1 MPSFFNFSRVLFLFA
16 LVFCICSC
24 GASDN
29 NQRTNAQSDSS
40 EQTIESNTASDA
52 TNNLVANPD
61 DEQNTPQISN
71 TLRSWQQIKQSGVIR
86 ALKLE
91 WEEETS
97 LPRSGTTSLYHI
109 EVFDQFAKKYD
120 LKVEWVTVKDLN
132 QMLSSLDEYKA
143 DVIPRHLTITDKREK
158 LVKFTQPLMQDV
170 EVLVAKK
177 GTKIP
182 KETDGIT
189 VSVPASTS
197 YIESVTKNF
206 PNWKIDILDRNLNS
220 EEIAEALEKK
230 QISYSLLDGQSV
242 KVLTSYNKQIK
253 SLMNMPDTK
262 QLAWAV
268 NKNNDSLLDKL
279 NEFIAVHHI
288 AQTSRQ
294 NRNLDFKSIKEKNL
308 TLRMITRNSPE
319 TYFLW
324 RGELMG
330 FEYELMKE
338 FAKQHKIRL
347 EVIVADNYQQMKDLL
362 QNGNGDI
369 IAAGLSRIDERK
381 SEFKFSYRYN
391 RVSELLVA
399 NKNSKPIEQLA
410 DLRGRKITVRKS
422 SAFWT
427 TAKNLEDKYGVEVI
441 PADEND
447 PTEIL
452 IAQVADN
459 KIDLTIADSNLVSIE
474 LRFRN
479 NIITPLTLKENVPYA
494 YAVRE
499 NNLQLLGAI
508 NAFIK
513 KEYRGTFYNV
523 LKGKYFASKK
533 RLTRYREDRV
543 TSDSTLS
550 PYDQLV
556 KDNARQYQ
564 FDWRLITS
572 QMFQESRFNPK
583 ASSPAGA
590 KGLMQVLPR
599 TAKELGFFDLENPE
613 QSVAAGVQYL
623 DWTRARFSNNIPL
636 EEKLFFALAA
646 YNAGFGHVRD
656 AQKLAKKMNLRSDK
670 WFDNVEK
677 AMLLLQQPK
686 YYKNTRFGYCRG
698 SEPVNYVREIQQRY
712 LSYVDI
718 TH

>member
-1 MPSFFNFSRVLFLFA
+1 MLSSFKFNHPLVLLI
-16 LVFCICSC
+16 LVFSLISC
-24 GASDN
+24 GTENSSDVKN
-29 NQRTNAQSDSS
+29 VSPNS
-40 EQTIESNTASDA
+40 EQSTTKSSQSVVSVNQSK
-52 TNNLVANPD
+52 L
-61 DEQNTPQISN
+61 ISN
-71 TLRSWQQIKQSGVIR
+71 SLREWQAIKESGVIR

-109 EVFDQFAKKYD
+109 ELFNQFAKKYD
-120 LKVEWVTVKDLN
+120 LQIEWIKVKDLN
-132 QMLSSLDEYKA
+132 QMFDSLKSHQA
-143 DVIPRHLTITDKREK
+143 DVIPRHLTITKNRSEI
-158 LVKFTQPLMQDV
+158 VNFTQPIMQDV

-177 GTKIP
+177 GTKLP
-182 KETDGIT
+182 KEDDVIT
-189 VSVPASTS
+189 VSVPTGTS
-197 YIESVTKNF
+197 YIESIKKNF
-206 PNWKIDILDRNLNS
+206 PAWEIDIIKQTLNS
-220 EEIAEALEKK
+220 EDIAEALSHNEIK
-230 QISYSLLDGQSV
+230 YSILDGQSI
-242 KVLTSYNKQIK
+242 KVLTSYNDEII
-253 SLMNMPDTK
+253 SVMDMPENK

-268 NKNNDSLLDKL
+268 NHGNDSLLDKL

-288 AQTSRQ
+288 EQTSRQ
-294 NRNLDFKSIKEKNL
+294 SRKLDFKSIKQKNL

-338 FAKQHKIRL
+338 FAKRHNIRL
-347 EVIVADNYQQMKDLL
+347 EVIVADNYQQMKKLL
-362 QNGNGDI
+362 EQGDGDI
-369 IAAGLSRIDERK
+369 IAAGLSRIKERN
-381 SEFKFSYRYN
+381 SEFKFSSRYN

-399 NKNSKPIEQLA
+399 NKDGVPIERLS
-410 DLRGRKITVRKS
+410 DLRGRTVTVRKS
-422 SAFWT
+422 SAFWA
-427 TAKNLEDKYGVEVI
+427 TAKDLANKYGVNI
-441 PADEND
+441 LAADENI

-452 IAQVADN
+452 IAQVADEE
-459 KIDLTIADSNLVSIE
+459 IDLTIADSNLIGIE
-474 LRFRN
+474 QRFRD

-494 YAVRE
+494 YAVRSE
-499 NNLQLLGAI
+499 NQQLLSAI

-533 RLTRYREDRV
+533 RLTTYRQERV
-543 TSDSTLS
+543 TSDSALS

-556 KDNARQYQ
+556 KDSARKYQ
-564 FDWRLITS
+564 FDWRLIIS
-572 QMFQESRFNPK
+572 QMFQESRFDPK

-590 KGLMQVLPR
+590 RGLMQVLPR
-599 TAKELGFFDLENPE
+599 TAKELGFLDLDKPE
-613 QSVAAGVQYL
+613 QSVAAGIQYL
-623 DWTRARFSNNIPL
+623 DWTRARFSNDIPL

-677 AMLLLQQPK
+677 AMLLLQKPK

>member
-1 MPSFFNFSRVLFLFA
+1 MQSSLNFSRIIILFTLLLA
-16 LVFCICSC
+16 LVSC
-24 GASDN
+24 GSGDNGDQENPQSSPSQNNVDSNDIQTSDLKE
-29 NQRTNAQSDSS
+29 TA
-40 EQTIESNTASDA
+40 TIKNKSKDI
-52 TNNLVANPD
+52 AN
-61 DEQNTPQISN
+61 S
-71 TLRSWQQIKQSGVIR
+71 LRNWQQIKESGVIR

-109 EVFDQFAKKYD
+109 ELFDQFAKKHE
-120 LKVEWVTVKDLN
+120 LQINWVVAKDLS
-132 QMLSSLDEYKA
+132 QMFKFLGEHKA
-143 DVIPRHLTITDKREK
+143 DVIPRHLTITETRAKI
-158 LVKFTQPLMQDV
+158 LNFTQPLMQDT

-177 GTKIP
+177 GTQAP
-182 KETDGIT
+182 KEGEVIN
-189 VSVPASTS
+189 VSVPAGTA
-197 YIESVTKNF
+197 YIESIKKNF
-206 PNWKIDILDRNLNS
+206 PAWQIDVLDRNLNS
-220 EEIAEALEKK
+220 EEIADALSNNEFK
-230 QISYSLLDGQSV
+230 YSLLDGQSV
-242 KVLTSYNKQIK
+242 KELTSYNEEIK
-253 SLMNMPDTK
+253 SLLNMPENK

-268 NKNNDSLLDKL
+268 NPKNNTLLDKL

-294 NRNLDFKSIKEKNL
+294 SRKLDFNSIKQKNL

-338 FAKQHKIRL
+338 FAKRHKVRL

-362 QNGNGDI
+362 DNGDGDI
-369 IAAGLSRIDERK
+369 IAAGLSRIIERQP
-381 SEFKFSYRYN
+381 EFKFSSRYN
-391 RVSELLVA
+391 RVSELLIA
-399 NKNSKPIEQLA
+399 NKDSELIERLS
-410 DLRGRKITVRKS
+410 DLRGREITVRKS
-422 SAFWT
+422 SAFWS
-427 TAKNLEDKYGVEVI
+427 TAKNLENKYGVKVI
-441 PADEND
+441 AADENS

-452 IAQVADN
+452 IAQVAD
-459 KIDLTIADSNLVSIE
+459 KEIDLTIADSNLVSIE
-474 LRFRN
+474 KRFRD
-479 NIITPLTLKENVPYA
+479 NIVTPLTLKENVPYA
-494 YAVRE
+494 YAVRK
-499 NNLQLLGAI
+499 NNLQLLGEI

-523 LKGKYFASKK
+523 LKGKYFASTK
-533 RLTRYREDRV
+533 RLASYREDRV

-556 KDNARQYQ
+556 KDSARKYQ

-599 TAKELGFFDLENPE
+599 TAKELGFLDLHKPE
-613 QSVAAGVQYL
+613 QSVAAGIQYL

-636 EEKLFFALAA
+636 EERLFFALAA